1 LVPSYGRSLID
12 DTELLKEVRARTL
25 RTLEL
30 KK

>member
-1 LVPSYGRSLID
+1 VPSYGQSLID
-12 DTELLKEVRARTL
+12 DAELLKEVRTRTL